1 MKYLL
6 KLFKRRDFL
15 ILLIVSLVA
24 IIIANGLSLTFPLLL
39 SKIMDHYFASNAFL
53 ASHWLLVAELILI
66 AFIASLLQNFFFNLL
81 SEKIA
86 YELRQQLIEKIT
98 TQPERYFLHHQ
109 TNKLLTILTSDVN
122 LIRHTFGR
130 LASMIITIAVLLI
143 GSSSLMF
150 SLNFSLSLIIMLSVL
165 IVLAILFT
173 AVKQI
178 KKIFQKNRKIR
189 DKLNKIINENVKGAM
204 LIRVFVAEELEK
216 QKFTALNTNIKQV
229 GLAMTNKMSL
239 VMPAVNFI
247 NLFASLLIFS
257 IGGRQ
262 VIDSQMTLGEMSVFS
277 NYVMMFVTSLL
288 MLGMMSTLIG
298 QALVSLKR
306 MVGVLTTPS
315 EFNNGRLPIQKI
327 TSLKFKDVS
336 LKINQNLVL
345 NKINFEIKPGE
356 QIAIMGLTG
365 AGKSLFL
372 QLIIRLID
380 PTEGQILLNN
390 QPLHKYD
397 INQVRNLIST
407 AFQDS
412 FLFNDTLKH
421 NINFGRDLTKQQTQ
435 QAAEIAL
442 VTEFSSQFKQKL
454 NYGVG
459 ENGRRLSG
467 GQKQRV
473 NIARALAGQ
482 PQLIILD
489 DVTSNLDVA
498 TEQQIITNIKTKLN
512 RPAMIMISQKI
523 SSVKNCDRLYI
534 MEHGQF
540 TAVGTH
546 QELLKKSALYQE
558 IELIQ
563 QNIDSTDN

>member
-1 MKYLL
+1 M
-6 KLFKRRDFL
+6 
-15 ILLIVSLVA
+15 
-24 IIIANGLSLTFPLLL
+24 
-39 SKIMDHYFASNAFL
+39 
-53 ASHWLLVAELILI
+53 
-66 AFIASLLQNFFFNLL
+66 L

-442 VTEFSSQFKQKL
+442 VTEFSNQFKQKL